1 VRIAA
6 RWLPLV
12 AVALL
17 AAGFAYL
24 NGAERVSVHLGFTVL
39 YRVPLTIVLYR
50 VPLTIVVFVAFILGM
65 LVMFGVSL
73 RQDLRIRRA
82 LRESGMIG
90 SNPEPQNRSSRFEPE
105 ERYAYPREEEHTAPR
120 PP

>member
-1 VRIAA
+1 MRIAA

-24 NGAERVSVHLGFTVL
+24 NGAERVSVHLGFT
-39 YRVPLTIVLYR
+39 VLYR

>member
-1 VRIAA
+1 VRAVA

-24 NGAERVSVHLGFTVL
+24 NGAERVSVHLG
-39 YRVPLTIVLYR
+39 LTVLYR

-90 SNPEPQNRSSRFEPE
+90 SEAEPRSGSSRPAPE
-105 ERYAYPREEEHTAPR
+105 ERYAYPREEERTAPR